1 MFNVL
6 DIKDTLY
13 HAFHSICKA
22 NEPSAPSSNPD
33 AKAPYKGSPAQRA
46 REIVSHL
53 DMSSLA
59 QTICQDLRTVYVYE
73 TSGSSDTTLKY
84 HGPEL
89 FTMPACRI
97 FTIPEIINPGI
108 VKMEYN
114 RELWLLKDMRFA
126 ETGCVL
132 VTAENEKEHFYSAFR
147 TFKNWMDM
155 DYEWR
160 NYNLGD
166 MENELKKLCYPE
178 YPDPSVYYEIEYC

>member
-6 DIKDTLY
+6 DIKDALY
-13 HAFHSICKA
+13 HALNSICKA
-22 NEPSAPSSNPD
+22 NEPSNPD

-46 REIVSHL
+46 REIVNHL
-53 DMSSLA
+53 DTASLA
-59 QTICQDLRTVYVYE
+59 QSICQNLRTVYVYE
-73 TSGSSDTTLKY
+73 TSGSSDTILKY

-97 FTIPEIINPGI
+97 FVIPEIINPGI
-108 VKMEYN
+108 VKMEYS

-132 VTAENEKEHFYSAFR
+132 ATAETGKEHFCSTFR

-166 MENELKKLCYPE
+166 IENELKKLCYPE